1 MKVILLENVKS
12 LGKKGEIVNVNDGY
26 ARNFILP
33 KKLGVEATG
42 KNLNDLKLQKNN
54 EKKVAQEN
62 LDAAK
67 ELAAELSAGKVEL
80 AIKVGEGGRTFG
92 SVSSKEIAEAVK
104 TQMNLSVDKMQLDI
118 DKKKIQLKE
127 SIKSLGTHI
136 VTVKLHP
143 EVSAELK
150 VVVKEEA

>member
-92 SVSSKEIAEAVK
+92 SVSSKEIAAAVK
-104 TQMNLSVDKMQLDI
+104 DQMKLDI

>member
-92 SVSSKEIAEAVK
+92 SVSSKEIAVAVK
-104 TQMNLSVDKMQLDI
+104 DQMKLDI

>member
-26 ARNFILP
+26 ERNFILP

-92 SVSSKEIAEAVK
+92 SVSSKEIAVAVK
-104 TQMNLSVDKMQLDI
+104 DQMQLDI